1 MLDKFAVVIYEYIN
15 QENGKVTL
23 LIARAIKI
31 HLISKHAKR
40 KIPSSKENS
49 MQMPKSKAQKQLSQ
63 S

>member
-1 MLDKFAVVIYEYIN
+1 MNQYIN
-15 QENGKVTL
+15 QENGQVTL